1 MYIPKQQALDQ
12 AQPASK
18 PLEVTIDCNTSGAA
32 YPGLPPGFQPPYRTN
47 PDVQTIEAFIQVT
60 WVLWFLFILLMV
72 CRGLYAQCGAN
83 DDDNSDSES
92 DVSES
97 AWRGED
103 SSLPAP
109 VVASKHR
116 KRLKKLDQVAPA
128 QSLQHW
134 RAEKSVEHIQTFA
147 TVSLNL
153 SCAICLDS
161 LEENDQIRELRCGHV
176 YHAKCLSLWVERG
189 HHDCPLC
196 KYDMLGLKKTMSKA
210 QFSVSRSATRVNL
223 NTVAIPERGEAAE
236 DVVVRFQNQSEV
248 EARSDRLT
256 VPQIHIN
263 DDTDDGLVT
272 DDDSDDD

>member
-1 MYIPKQQALDQ
+1 MYIPKQQSLTQ
-12 AQPASK
+12 AQVAPQS
-18 PLEVTIDCNTSGAA
+18 LEVIPDCNTSVAA

-72 CRGLYAQCGAN
+72 WKIHVRESDRETKSRGLYAQCGN
-83 DDDNSDSES
+83 GNGNGDGDDNSDSES
-92 DVSES
+92 DITES
-97 AWRGED
+97 AWREED
-103 SSLPAP
+103 PTLPAP
-109 VVASKHR
+109 ALASKHR
-116 KRLKKLDQVAPA
+116 KRLKKLEQVAPA

-147 TVSLNL
+147 TVSPTL

-196 KYDMLGLKKTMSKA
+196 KYDMLGLKKTVSKA
-210 QFSVSRSATRVNL
+210 QLSVSRSATRTNL
-223 NTVAIPERGEAAE
+223 NTVAIPERGEGAE
-236 DVVVRFQNQSEV
+236 G
-248 EARSDRLT
+248 LM
-256 VPQIHIN
+256 IHID
-263 DDTDDGLVT
+263 DDTDDGGMT

>member
-1 MYIPKQQALDQ
+1 MYIPKQQSLTQ
-12 AQPASK
+12 AQVAPQS
-18 PLEVTIDCNTSGAA
+18 LEVILDCNTSVAA

-72 CRGLYAQCGAN
+72 CRGLYTQCGN
-83 DDDNSDSES
+83 GNGNGDDNSDLES
-92 DVSES
+92 DITES
-97 AWRGED
+97 AWREED
-103 SSLPAP
+103 PTLPAP

-116 KRLKKLDQVAPA
+116 KRLKKLEQVAPA

-147 TVSLNL
+147 TVSPTL

-176 YHAKCLSLWVERG
+176 YHAECLSLWVERG

-210 QFSVSRSATRVNL
+210 QLSVSRSATRTNL
-223 NTVAIPERGEAAE
+223 NTVATPERGEGAE
-236 DVVVRFQNQSEV
+236 DLV
-248 EARSDRLT
+248 
-256 VPQIHIN
+256 IHID
-263 DDTDDGLVT
+263 DDTDDGGVT
-272 DDDSDDD
+272 DDDSDDG